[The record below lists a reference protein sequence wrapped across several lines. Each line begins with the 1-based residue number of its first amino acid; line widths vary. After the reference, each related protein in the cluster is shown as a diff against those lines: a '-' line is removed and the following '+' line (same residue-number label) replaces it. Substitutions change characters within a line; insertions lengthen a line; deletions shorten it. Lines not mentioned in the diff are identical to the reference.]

1 MAVPAL
7 NLSKQVERCNY
18 FLNAVVEVARREPRE
33 TPDGRLMSFLLNNPT
48 CDGGQWDMVVN
59 LVEKYGVM
67 PKKCFPETYSS
78 ENSLRMNRLLKS
90 KVCTSVDFNKA
101 QYPVITVLDG
111 LGGRLPELDYILS
124 CRFCFDIWQNLA

>member
-1 MAVPAL
+1 M
-7 NLSKQVERCNY
+7 
-18 FLNAVVEVARREPRE
+18 ARREPRE

-90 KVCTSVDFNKA
+90 KVRRRLRTA
-101 QYPVITVLDG
+101 QRAIFLVPAVHTVT
-111 LGGRLPELDYILS
+111 IS
-124 CRFCFDIWQNLA
+124 H

>member
-1 MAVPAL
+1 M
-7 NLSKQVERCNY
+7 
-18 FLNAVVEVARREPRE
+18 VEVARREPRE

-90 KVCTSVDFNKA
+90 KVLLRRLRTVFSSKCLNERAIFLLPAVHSHNIPLLTLCTIVA
-101 QYPVITVLDG
+101 P
-111 LGGRLPELDYILS
+111 
-124 CRFCFDIWQNLA
+124 

>member
-1 MAVPAL
+1 M
-7 NLSKQVERCNY
+7 
-18 FLNAVVEVARREPRE
+18 ARREPRE

-90 KVCTSVDFNKA
+90 KVRRCLRTVFSVS
-101 QYPVITVLDG
+101 
-111 LGGRLPELDYILS
+111 R
-124 CRFCFDIWQNLA
+124 

>member
-1 MAVPAL
+1 M
-7 NLSKQVERCNY
+7 
-18 FLNAVVEVARREPRE
+18 ARREPRE

-90 KVCTSVDFNKA
+90 KVLLRRLR
-101 QYPVITVLDG
+101 TVFSSKCLN
-111 LGGRLPELDYILS
+111 ESAFVKYAI
-124 CRFCFDIWQNLA
+124 

>member
-1 MAVPAL
+1 M
-7 NLSKQVERCNY
+7 ERCNY
-18 FLNAVVEVARREPRE
+18 FLNAVVEVAKREPRE

-90 KVCTSVDFNKA
+90 KVINHCSTKWQTIFPQPTSDLV
-101 QYPVITVLDG
+101 T
-111 LGGRLPELDYILS
+111 
-124 CRFCFDIWQNLA
+124 